1 MNKEKNYEL
10 NNGFLETAQG
20 RDSRKD
26 RPIFVPF
33 CVSPNQM
40 ESYFGFK
47 PKAIYDLIYAGK
59 LQRGYHYLKIGKKL
73 VIVCDKFIEWM
84 EACDGSKN

>member
-1 MNKEKNYEL
+1 MHKEIEYDLDES
-10 NNGFLETAQG
+10 FLKTSQD
-20 RDSRKD
+20 RDSRKGQTT
-26 RPIFVPF
+26 FVPF
-33 CVSPNQM
+33 SISPNQM

-47 PKAIYDLIYAGK
+47 PKAIYDLIYTGK

>member
-1 MNKEKNYEL
+1 MHKQIDYDLDESLLK
-10 NNGFLETAQG
+10 TSQD
-20 RDSRKD
+20 RDSRKGQ
-26 RPIFVPF
+26 ITFVPF
-33 CVSPNQM
+33 SISPNQM

-47 PKAIYDLIYAGK
+47 PKAIYDLIYTGK

>member
-1 MNKEKNYEL
+1 MYKEKNDEL
-10 NNGFLETAQG
+10 DNRYRETERG
-20 RDSRKD
+20 SDSRKD
-26 RPIFVPF
+26 RPNFAPF

-47 PKAIYDLIYAGK
+47 PKAIYDLIYTGK

-73 VIVCDKFIEWM
+73 VIVCDKFIEWL

>member
-1 MNKEKNYEL
+1 MSKEYEYEI
-10 NNGFLETAQG
+10 NNDFLETSQG
-20 RDSRKD
+20 RDSR
-26 RPIFVPF
+26 RGQPTFVPF
-33 CVSPNQM
+33 SVSPNQM

-47 PKAIYDLIYAGK
+47 PKAIYDLIYTGK